1 MKARLLISVLCIG
14 IIAGCAAQKDVT
26 SLDTRLSEIEL
37 REAQER
43 RRLETT
49 AQTREEQEQMIR
61 RQTATLR
68 AEIEQ
73 LREELRLINGRLEEV
88 EYSLKQQKGSSAENQ
103 EIRSD
108 TVAAL
113 DEKTRRQEERL
124 NRLETYL
131 NLEAGSSQAV
141 IPAGG
146 TASKIKPGQPLG
158 DEDLYRTA
166 KQAFDQGDLEAAR
179 QGFEEL
185 IQRYPQSKHADNSQF
200 WIGEIYYRD
209 KWYEKAILEYQKV
222 IENYPNGN
230 KVPASL
236 LKQGFAFQN
245 IGDNAN
251 ARLILEEL
259 TKKYPQSNEAKIAS
273 EKLKNM

>member
-1 MKARLLISVLCIG
+1 MKGRFLIPALCAG
-14 IIAGCAAQKDVT
+14 VVAGCAAQKDVS

-49 AQTREEQEQMIR
+49 AQTRQEQEQMIR

-73 LREELRLINGRLEEV
+73 LREELRLVNGRLEEL
-88 EYSLKQQKGSSAENQ
+88 EYTFKQQKGAPGEAQ
-103 EIRSD
+103 EMRSD
-108 TVAAL
+108 AISAI
-113 DEKTRRQEERL
+113 DERTRANEQRL
-124 NRLETYL
+124 TQVENYL
-131 NLEAGSSQAV
+131 NLGSEASQQAA
-141 IPAGG
+141 AGG
-146 TASKIKPGQPLG
+146 AVSKIKTGKPLG
-158 DEDLYRTA
+158 DEELYRSA

-179 QGFEEL
+179 SGFEEL

-236 LKQGFAFQN
+236 LKQGLAFQN

-259 TKKYPQSNEAKIAS
+259 AKKYPQSNEAKIAA